1 MRERYKIADVVFDA
15 QFTYAYTRHICRNYV
30 YQGDQQPLF
39 ELIVTKED
47 IAEEGNL
54 DGQERFEPPY
64 LESLSLY
71 RKLLLKLI
79 DLDGMVF
86 HSSAVAVDGQ
96 AYLFTAVSGTGK
108 STHTAL
114 WRKLLG
120 DRAVMINDDKP
131 IIRYVDGEFFVYGT
145 PWNGKHELD
154 TNQRAKIKAVCKLER
169 GQVNFIEEITSKEML
184 PVILNQT
191 LRYQN
196 VAQLDKL
203 LTLTDKLLTTVKLY
217 KLKCNTDISS
227 AKLSYTVMSGGCLD
241 EN

>member
-15 QFTYAYTRHICRNYV
+15 QFTYAYTSHVCRNYL
-30 YQGDQQPLF
+30 YNGKENPLF
-39 ELIVTKED
+39 EISVTSED
-47 IAEEGNL
+47 IEKESKL

-64 LESLSLY
+64 LESLCLY
-71 RKLLLKLI
+71 RKLLQKLI
-79 DLDGMVF
+79 MLDGIVF
-86 HSSAVAVDGQ
+86 HSSAVAVDGN

-114 WRKLLG
+114 WRELLG

-131 IIRYVDGEFFVYGT
+131 IIRFIDGEFYVYGT

-154 TNQRAKIKAVCKLER
+154 TNQRAKVKAICKLER
-169 GQVNFIEEITSKEML
+169 GLENSIEPLSAKEML

-191 LRYQN
+191 LRYQD
-196 VAQLDKL
+196 VAGLDKL
-203 LTLTDKLLTTVKLY
+203 LTLTDRLLTTVKLY

-227 AKLSYTVMSGGCLD
+227 AKLSYAIMSGEKIN